1 MAVMSD
7 PICLFCLWDSPLLRS
22 RMKGNLRLAPQ
33 YSAAIVV
40 LVMFDMFIIFTV
52 LINNMLSR
60 IEQMLVL
67 LVLVYQ

>member
-1 MAVMSD
+1 M
-7 PICLFCLWDSPLLRS
+7 II
-22 RMKGNLRLAPQ
+22 LANYCCYCDHHYDHH
-33 YSAAIVV
+33 YSAIVV

>member
-1 MAVMSD
+1 MIIIANYCCYCD
-7 PICLFCLWDSPLLRS
+7 HHYDHH
-22 RMKGNLRLAPQ
+22 
-33 YSAAIVV
+33 YSAIVV